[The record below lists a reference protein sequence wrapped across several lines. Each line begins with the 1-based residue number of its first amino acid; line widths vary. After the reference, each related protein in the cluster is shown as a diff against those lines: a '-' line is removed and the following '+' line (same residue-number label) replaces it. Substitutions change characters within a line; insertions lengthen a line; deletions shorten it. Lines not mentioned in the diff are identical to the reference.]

1 MQTLQEYKC
10 PCCGGAIAFDSTL
23 QKMKCPYCDTEFDME
38 TLASYDAGLNGEQDS
53 MEWETSAGT
62 QWQEGEA
69 DGLRTYVCK
78 SCGGEIVGDENT
90 AATSCPFCGNPVVMM
105 GQFSGALK
113 PDLVIPF
120 KLDKNAAKAGL
131 MQHLSGKRLLP
142 KIFKDLN
149 HIDEI
154 MGIYVPFWLFDTDAD
169 AQVRY
174 RTTKVRVWSDSKY
187 DYTDTSHFLVNRRGS
202 VSFEHIPVDGSTKMP
217 DDLMESIEPFNFSA
231 AVDFQTAYLAGYLA
245 DKYDVDAEQSIERA
259 NERVKRSTEEVF
271 ASTVHGYQ
279 TVVTESSNIRLHGG
293 KAKYAQYPVWILNTT
308 WQGKKYTFAMNGQTG
323 KFVGDLPVDKSA
335 AAKWTLG
342 LSAVLGAA
350 AYGAVWLLHLI
361 GML

>member
-1 MQTLQEYKC
+1 
-10 PCCGGAIAFDSTL
+10 
-23 QKMKCPYCDTEFDME
+23 
-38 TLASYDAGLNGEQDS
+38 
-53 MEWETSAGT
+53 
-62 QWQEGEA
+62 
-69 DGLRTYVCK
+69 
-78 SCGGEIVGDENT
+78 
-90 AATSCPFCGNPVVMM
+90 MM

-142 KIFKDLN
+142 KIFKDQN

-154 MGIYVPFWLFDTDAD
+154 KGIYVPFWLFDTDAD

-293 KAKYAQYPVWILNTT
+293 KAKYALYPVWILNTT

-335 AAKWTLG
+335 AVKWTLG
-342 LSAVLGAA
+342 LSAVLSAA